1 LGDATV
7 QYEVIMKHPDRLIE
21 VFSSGGGTQ
30 STAIAALIV
39 QGKLPKPDLVVI
51 ADTDRECETTWDYL
65 RDVVRPAFESIDLE
79 VHRIGHEWA
88 SVPEQDWKSHNGN
101 TVLLPMWTNASG
113 TPGKLSGY
121 CSNTWKVETI
131 DRYLSKTFR
140 ITRSKYRKWIGFSFD
155 EWRRAQRIMAGEEG
169 RRGLIW
175 LPLISGL
182 YMKRHEAIQ
191 AVKDMGWP
199 EPPRSR
205 CWMCPNQSDG
215 EWLEV
220 KENRPDEFRAACEL
234 EELIQ
239 QDDPHAWLHKSC
251 KPLASVKFDTG
262 QDGLFD
268 SSLYCSS
275 GVCFV

>member
-1 LGDATV
+1 
-7 QYEVIMKHPDRLIE
+7 MKHPDRLIE

-39 QGKLPKPDLVVI
+39 MGKLPKPDIVVI

-79 VHRIGHEWA
+79 VHKIGLEWA
-88 SVPEQDWKSHNGN
+88 
-101 TVLLPMWTNASG
+101 TNADLFDKTNNLQIPVWTTQAG
-113 TPGKLSGY
+113 KPGKAPGF
-121 CSNTWKVETI
+121 CSSHWKVRPIE
-131 DRYLSKTFR
+131 RFLSQAHGL
-140 ITRSKYRKWIGFSFD
+140 TRSKYRKWIGFSFD

-169 RRGLIW
+169 RKGLIW

-191 AVKDMGWP
+191 AVKELGWP
-199 EPPRSR
+199 IPPRSR
-205 CWMCPNQSDG
+205 CWMCPNQSDA

-220 KENRPDEFRAACEL
+220 EENRPDEFRAACEL

-251 KPLASVKFDTG
+251 KPLSTVKFKTG
-262 QDGLFD
+262 QEGLFD